1 MIWRERN
8 KSSIIH
14 QINKENKK
22 AYRERIIERNRKAKE
37 QQAKDDELQKQNDA
51 KNTKKPT
58 KPKKAAKE
66 KSNTKLVKTAVID
79 NSKVID
85 GEFDDIM
92 KASNNPS
99 RVQGYSKE
107 PLKMSRKEMYV
118 SNGETLDS
126 KIVSADKKADLHPIK
141 ENSKEQ
147 NEEIVDKDKGNYS
160 FLNREISDDSSEEND
175 LNNRVDWKME
185 SPNKIIRPVTDQEK
199 KKTINLI

>member
-1 MIWRERN
+1 
-8 KSSIIH
+8 
-14 QINKENKK
+14 
-22 AYRERIIERNRKAKE
+22 
-37 QQAKDDELQKQNDA
+37 
-51 KNTKKPT
+51 
-58 KPKKAAKE
+58 
-66 KSNTKLVKTAVID
+66 
-79 NSKVID
+79 
-85 GEFDDIM
+85 
-92 KASNNPS
+92 
-99 RVQGYSKE
+99 VQGYSKE

-185 SPNKIIRPVTDQEK
+185 SPNKIIRPVTDQEIK
-199 KKTINLI
+199 KDDKPDLKPSDTINHINKMDKDAPSEIEEESDNS